1 MGVTR
6 DISKAIVA
14 LPEYAMIT
22 CSSDLVATK
31 TSTARVFE
39 ATTPLGAT
47 TAWSLGISG
56 TVIDRLSPELGARY
70 QFVDVY
76 AYMFTT
82 VGSTWGCTSQQLMI
96 DCYLQHGSSGS
107 GGDAVNLSSGRK
119 AAARYANTTGVQTT
133 ASYSFSTGPVN
144 IQTNPAT
151 WDLSAA
157 NRYLRVKVSAGNTH
171 ETTESTGMEGAHIG
185 AIMVFR
191 GADVLPERAN
201 TTGAFSTTTSTST

>member
-6 DISKAIVA
+6 DISKALVA
-14 LPEYAMIT
+14 LPECGMIT
-22 CSSDLVATK
+22 DSSADVVMGP
-31 TSTARVFE
+31 TSERIYY
-39 ATTPLGAT
+39 AT
-47 TAWSLGISG
+47 TAQGGTTAWNLGIAG

-82 VGSTWGCTSQQLMI
+82 LGSTWGCTSQQLML
-96 DCYLQHGSSGS
+96 DCYLQDGSSCS
-107 GGDAVNLSSGRK
+107 GGDAANYDTGRK

-133 ASYSFSTGPVN
+133 ASYSYSTGLVN

-157 NRYLRVKVSAGNTH
+157 NRYLRVMVLAGNSH
-171 ETTESTGMEGAHIG
+171 VSTESTGMEGAHIG

>member
-14 LPEYAMIT
+14 MPEAAMIT

-31 TSTARVFE
+31 TSTARLYE
-39 ATTPLGAT
+39 ATTGLGAT
-47 TAWSLGISG
+47 TAWGLGISG
-56 TVIDRLSPELGARY
+56 SVIDRLSPELGARY

-76 AYMFTT
+76 AYLYTT
-82 VGSTWGCTSQQLMI
+82 LGSTWGDTSAQLMI
-96 DCYLQHGSSGS
+96 DCYLQDGASCS
-107 GGDAVNLSSGRK
+107 GGDAANLSSERK
-119 AAARYANTTGVQTT
+119 ADARYANTTGVQTT
-133 ASYSFSTGPVN
+133 ASYSYSTGLVK

-157 NRYLRVKVSAGNTH
+157 KRYLRVMVLAGNTH
-171 ETTESTGMEGAHIG
+171 NTTESTGMEGAHIG
-185 AIMVFR
+185 AVMVFR